1 MTKVKICGLKE
12 QQHVQAAIEVGVD
25 AIGFVFAPSKR
36 RVTVE
41 QAQQLAKH
49 VPEGVLKIG
58 VFVNPSVEELRIAV
72 ESVPLDYVQYHGEES
87 PEFIR
92 QQGYPAIKAL
102 SVRGVKDV
110 QAAAKYDADYY
121 LFDAPGT
128 DFKGGSGHTFDWT
141 LLETVGIPREKLILA
156 GGLQAENIEEAVSL
170 VSPFMVDVSSGVET
184 DGVKDI
190 AKINAFLQAVRKGE
204 HNGEFNCK

>member
-12 QQHVQAAIEVGVD
+12 QQHVRAAVETGAD

-36 RVTVE
+36 QISIE
-41 QAQQLAKH
+41 QAHQLAKY
-49 VPEGVLKIG
+49 VPKGVLKIG
-58 VFVNPSVEELRIAV
+58 VFVNPSVEELRAAV
-72 ESVPLDYVQYHGEES
+72 EGVPLDYVQYHGEET

-102 SVRGVKDV
+102 SVRDEEDV
-110 QAAAKYDADYY
+110 RAAANYNVDYY

-141 LLETVGIPREKLILA
+141 LLEMAGIPREKLILA
-156 GGLQAENIEEAVSL
+156 GGLKAENIAEAVSL
-170 VSPFMVDVSSGVET
+170 VSPYMVDVSSGVET
-184 DGVKDI
+184 DGIKDE
-190 AKINAFLQAVRKGE
+190 AKINAFIQAVKKGRA
-204 HNGEFNCK
+204 

>member
-12 QQHVQAAIEVGVD
+12 QQHVQAAIEAGTD

-36 RVTVE
+36 QVSIQ

-49 VPEGVLKIG
+49 VPDGVLKIG
-58 VFVNPSVEELRIAV
+58 VFVNPSAEELRTAV
-72 ESVPLDYVQYHGEES
+72 ESVPLDFVQYHGEES

-102 SVRGVKDV
+102 SVRGVEDV
-110 QAAAKYDADYY
+110 QAAANYDVDYY

-141 LLETVGIPREKLILA
+141 LLEMVGISREQLILA
-156 GGLQAENIEEAVSL
+156 GGLQAANIEEAVSL

-190 AKINAFLQAVRKGE
+190 TKITAFIQAVKKGRA
-204 HNGEFNCK
+204 

>member
-12 QQHVQAAIEVGVD
+12 PQHVRAAVEARAD

-36 RVTVE
+36 QISIE
-41 QAQQLAKH
+41 QAHQLAKE
-49 VPEGVLKIG
+49 VPGEVLKIG
-58 VFVNPSVEELRIAV
+58 VFVNPSVEELRAAV
-72 ESVPLDYVQYHGEES
+72 EGVPLDYVQFHGEET

-102 SVRGVKDV
+102 SVRDEEDV
-110 QAAAKYDADYY
+110 RAAANYNVDYY

-141 LLETVGIPREKLILA
+141 LLEMAGIPRDKLILA
-156 GGLQAENIEEAVSL
+156 GGLKAENIAEAVSL
-170 VSPFMVDVSSGVET
+170 VSPYMVDVSSGVET
-184 DGVKDI
+184 DGIKDE
-190 AKINAFLQAVRKGE
+190 AKINAFIQAVKKGRA
-204 HNGEFNCK
+204 

>member
-12 QQHVQAAIEVGVD
+12 QQHVRAAVEAGVD

-36 RVTVE
+36 QISIE
-41 QAQQLAKH
+41 QAHQLAKE
-49 VPEGVLKIG
+49 VPGEVLKIG
-58 VFVNPSVEELRIAV
+58 VFVNPSVEELRAAV
-72 ESVPLDYVQYHGEES
+72 EGVPLDYVQFHGEET

-102 SVRGVKDV
+102 SVRDEEDV
-110 QAAAKYDADYY
+110 RAAANYNVDYY

-141 LLETVGIPREKLILA
+141 LLEMAGIPRDKLILA
-156 GGLQAENIEEAVSL
+156 GGLKAENIAQAVSL
-170 VSPFMVDVSSGVET
+170 VSPYMVDVSSGVET
-184 DGVKDI
+184 DGIKDE
-190 AKINAFLQAVRKGE
+190 AKINAFIQAVKKGRA
-204 HNGEFNCK
+204 

>member
-12 QQHVQAAIEVGVD
+12 QQHVQAAVEAGAD

-49 VPEGVLKIG
+49 VPEGILKIG
-58 VFVNPSVEELRIAV
+58 VFVNPSAEELRTAV
-72 ESVPLDYVQYHGEES
+72 ENVPLDYVQYHGEET
-87 PEFIR
+87 PDFIR
-92 QQGYPAIKAL
+92 EQGYPAIKAL
-102 SVRGVKDV
+102 SVRGAKDV
-110 QAAAKYDADYY
+110 QAAVNYDVDYY

-141 LLETVGIPREKLILA
+141 LLEMVGIPREKLILA

-184 DGVKDI
+184 EGIKDI
-190 AKINAFLQAVRKGE
+190 AKINAFIQSVKKGRA
-204 HNGEFNCK
+204 

>member
-12 QQHVQAAIEVGVD
+12 QQHVRAAVEAGAD

-36 RVTVE
+36 QISIE
-41 QAQQLAKH
+41 QAHQLAKD
-49 VPEGVLKIG
+49 VPGEVLKIG
-58 VFVNPSVEELRIAV
+58 VFVNPSVEELRAAV
-72 ESVPLDYVQYHGEES
+72 EGVPLDYVQFHGEET

-102 SVRGVKDV
+102 SVRDKEDV
-110 QAAAKYDADYY
+110 RAAANYNVDYY

-141 LLETVGIPREKLILA
+141 LLEMAGIPRDKLILA
-156 GGLQAENIEEAVSL
+156 GGLKAENIAEAVSL
-170 VSPFMVDVSSGVET
+170 VSPYMVDVSSGVET
-184 DGVKDI
+184 DGIKDE
-190 AKINAFLQAVRKGE
+190 AKINAFIQAVKKGRA
-204 HNGEFNCK
+204 

>member
-12 QQHVQAAIEVGVD
+12 QQHVRAAVETGAD

-36 RVTVE
+36 QISIE
-41 QAQQLAKH
+41 QAHQLAKY
-49 VPEGVLKIG
+49 VPKGVLKIG
-58 VFVNPSVEELRIAV
+58 VFVNPSVEELRAAV
-72 ESVPLDYVQYHGEES
+72 EGVPLDYVQYHGEET

-102 SVRGVKDV
+102 SVRDEEDV
-110 QAAAKYDADYY
+110 RAAANYNVDYY

-141 LLETVGIPREKLILA
+141 LLEMAGIPREKLILA
-156 GGLQAENIEEAVSL
+156 GGLNTENIAVAVTL
-170 VSPFMVDVSSGVET
+170 VSPYMVDVSSGVET
-184 DGVKDI
+184 DGIKDE
-190 AKINAFLQAVRKGE
+190 AKINAFIQAVKKGRA
-204 HNGEFNCK
+204 

>member
-12 QQHVQAAIEVGVD
+12 QRHVRAAVEAGAD

-36 RVTVE
+36 QISIE
-41 QAQQLAKH
+41 QAHQLAKD
-49 VPEGVLKIG
+49 VPREVLKIG
-58 VFVNPSVEELRIAV
+58 VFVNPSVEELRATV
-72 ESVPLDYVQYHGEES
+72 EGVPLDYVQFHGEET

-102 SVRGVKDV
+102 SVRNKEDV
-110 QAAAKYDADYY
+110 RAAANYNVDYY

-141 LLETVGIPREKLILA
+141 LLEMAGIPRDKLILA
-156 GGLQAENIEEAVSL
+156 GGLKAENIAEAVSL
-170 VSPFMVDVSSGVET
+170 VSPYMVDVSSGVET
-184 DGVKDI
+184 DDIKDE
-190 AKINAFLQAVRKGE
+190 AKINAFIQAVKKGRA
-204 HNGEFNCK
+204 

>member
-12 QQHVQAAIEVGVD
+12 QQHVQAAVEAGAD

-41 QAQQLAKH
+41 QAKQLAKH
-49 VPEGVLKIG
+49 VLDGVLKIG
-58 VFVNPSVEELRIAV
+58 VFVNPSAEELRTAV
-72 ESVPLDYVQYHGEES
+72 EEVPLDYVQYHGEES

-102 SVRGVKDV
+102 SVRSAEDIQLAANYDV
-110 QAAAKYDADYY
+110 DYY

-128 DFKGGSGHTFDWT
+128 NFKGGSGHTFDWT
-141 LLETVGIPREKLILA
+141 LLEMVGIPREKLILA

-190 AKINAFLQAVRKGE
+190 VKINAFIQALKKGRA
-204 HNGEFNCK
+204 

>member
-12 QQHVQAAIEVGVD
+12 QQHVHAAIEAGTD

-36 RVTVE
+36 QVSIQ

-49 VPEGVLKIG
+49 VPDGVLKIG
-58 VFVNPSVEELRIAV
+58 VFVNPSAEELRTAV
-72 ESVPLDYVQYHGEES
+72 ESVPLDFVQYHGEES

-102 SVRGVKDV
+102 SVRGVEDV
-110 QAAAKYDADYY
+110 QAAANYDVDYY

-128 DFKGGSGHTFDWT
+128 DFKGGSGHTFDWS
-141 LLETVGIPREKLILA
+141 LLEMVGISREQLILA
-156 GGLQAENIEEAVSL
+156 GGLQAANIEEAVSL

-190 AKINAFLQAVRKGE
+190 TKITRFIQAVKKGRA
-204 HNGEFNCK
+204 

>member
-12 QQHVQAAIEVGVD
+12 QQHVRAAVEAGAD

-36 RVTVE
+36 QISIE
-41 QAQQLAKH
+41 QAHQLAKD
-49 VPEGVLKIG
+49 VPGEVLKIG
-58 VFVNPSVEELRIAV
+58 VFVNPSVEELRAAV
-72 ESVPLDYVQYHGEES
+72 EGVPLDYVQFHGEET

-102 SVRGVKDV
+102 SVRDKEDV
-110 QAAAKYDADYY
+110 RAAANYNVDYY

-141 LLETVGIPREKLILA
+141 LLEMAGIPRDNLILA
-156 GGLQAENIEEAVSL
+156 GGLKAENIAEAVSL
-170 VSPFMVDVSSGVET
+170 VSPYMVDVSSGVET
-184 DGVKDI
+184 DGIKDE
-190 AKINAFLQAVRKGE
+190 AKINAFIQAVKKGRA
-204 HNGEFNCK
+204 

>member
-12 QQHVQAAIEVGVD
+12 QQHVRAAVEAGAD

-36 RVTVE
+36 QISIE
-41 QAQQLAKH
+41 QAHQLAKD
-49 VPEGVLKIG
+49 VPGEVLKIG
-58 VFVNPSVEELRIAV
+58 VFVNPSVEELRAAV
-72 ESVPLDYVQYHGEES
+72 EGVPLDYVQFHGEET

-102 SVRGVKDV
+102 SVRDKEDV
-110 QAAAKYDADYY
+110 RAAANYNVDYY

-141 LLETVGIPREKLILA
+141 LLEMAGIPRNKLILA
-156 GGLQAENIEEAVSL
+156 GGLKAENIVEAVSL
-170 VSPFMVDVSSGVET
+170 VSPYMVDVSSGVET
-184 DGVKDI
+184 DGIKDEE
-190 AKINAFLQAVRKGE
+190 KINAFIQAVKKGRA
-204 HNGEFNCK
+204 

>member
-12 QQHVQAAIEVGVD
+12 QQHVQAAVEAGAD

-49 VPEGVLKIG
+49 VPDGVLKIG
-58 VFVNPSVEELRIAV
+58 VFVNPSAEELRTAV
-72 ESVPLDYVQYHGEES
+72 EEVPLDYVQYHGEES
-87 PEFIR
+87 PEFIH
-92 QQGYPAIKAL
+92 QQGYPSIKAL
-102 SVRGVKDV
+102 SVRGTEDV
-110 QAAAKYDADYY
+110 QMAANYDVDYY

-141 LLETVGIPREKLILA
+141 LLEMVGIPREKLILA

-190 AKINAFLQAVRKGE
+190 VKINAFIQALKKGRA
-204 HNGEFNCK
+204 